1 MGLNI
6 ISSKIL
12 DGNGARA
19 MLGSIHIPNSVSFEN
34 KKNTSTQMVATKKYL
49 EKINQQGNKPRI
61 MGENR
66 T

>member
-1 MGLNI
+1 VGLNI